1 MERYLICGT
10 LGVKLRNMVEKVQ
23 RSFRRFISG
32 MACLSCTE
40 RLTVL
45 KLYSLQRRRERD
57 ILLFMCGRFWRVW
70 SLIFSL
76 IYVLK
81 HRIVE
86 GGPVSH
92 HT

>member
-1 MERYLICGT
+1 MFFLNKAVKGLIMHI
-10 LGVKLRNMVEKVQ
+10 NMVEKIQ
-23 RSFRRFISG
+23 RSFTRFISG
-32 MACLSCTE
+32 MAGLSYTE
-40 RLTVL
+40 RLTFL
-45 KLYSLQRRRERD
+45 MLYLSSVEERD

-76 IYVLK
+76 RYVLK
-81 HRIVE
+81 HGIVE